1 MSFLHLEDL
10 FVAALFS
17 VIAGAFAWAV
27 ADADRASPLVSSAT
41 VVMERESAADETRP
55 LPPANRLACQRAC
68 DCYDSTLD
76 VAQTTV
82 SNARAV
88 LPPRPSF
95 LN

>member
-1 MSFLHLEDL
+1 MSFLRLEDL

-17 VIAGAFAWAV
+17 VVAGVSAWTV
-27 ADADRASPLVSSAT
+27 VDTDEASPLVSSAT
-41 VVMERESAADETRP
+41 VVMERDSAADEIRP
-55 LPPANRLACQRAC
+55 MLPAVQLAQRPASDA
-68 DCYDSTLD
+68 TVD

-82 SNARAV
+82 TNARAV